1 MRNTGIKHRFQRS
14 YLALIAVAAA
24 VATAGAAFA
33 AVVAGESQA
42 QTVAPN
48 NTALPT
54 IQGTAANAS
63 RLQANQGTWTGTRP
77 ITFSFQWLRCNAQ
90 GEACASISGATQEA
104 YAVTGAEVGRTLRV
118 RVTGRNTQGTDTAT
132 SNATTVVQAGNATS
146 VPASSVPRDERLV
159 VSEISF
165 SPNPVTSR
173 NQVITATVRIKD
185 TRGLNIRDATVFM
198 RATPRVTNGDTEIT
212 GNDGRVTLEFTPN
225 RQFRVRTGYNVQFF
239 IQATRQG
246 DPPLAGISGFRLV
259 QVRTRSG
266 V

>member
-1 MRNTGIKHRFQRS
+1 MRNTGTFQRT

-33 AVVAGESQA
+33 AVVAGDSQA
-42 QTVAPN
+42 QTGAPN
-48 NTALPT
+48 NTVAPS
-54 IQGTAANAS
+54 IQGTAANGNQL
-63 RLQANQGTWTGTRP
+63 RANRGTWTGTAP
-77 ITFSFQWLRCNAQ
+77 ITFVYQWLRCNAQ
-90 GEACASISGATQEA
+90 GEACGSISGATQDA
-104 YAVTGAEVGRTLRV
+104 YTATGSDVGRTLRV
-118 RVTGRNTQGTDTAT
+118 RVTGRNAQGTDTAT
-132 SNATTVVQAGNATS
+132 SNATTVVQPGTAPS

-159 VSEISF
+159 VSEITF

-173 NQVITATVRIKD
+173 NQVITATVRVKD
-185 TRGLNIRDATVFM
+185 TRGLNIRDAVVFM

-212 GNDGRVTLEFTPN
+212 GNDGTVTLEFTPN
-225 RQFRVRTGYNVQFF
+225 RQFRIRTGYNVQFF

-266 V
+266 I